1 MKKTL
6 KVLLVLVMLCAVTL
20 TLVGCGNDEDTNKDN
35 TVNNE
40 SNVNNN
46 NEETTVEISRG
57 EWQGNKYVND
67 FAGVTFNLPEGWAKY
82 SDEEIAQLMNIGVET
97 LNEDQQKLAE
107 LAEQSGVYGMVVNDP
122 STAANIMVMIEKP
135 VLKVTPDY
143 YLSSIKQQLEAVDA
157 MDYEVGETYTTKIAN
172 EDYYALDAVVA
183 GYPISQHYFIKAVD
197 DCFVAIIVTTTAE
210 GQLEEIVNCF
220 E

>member
-20 TLVGCGNDEDTNKDN
+20 ALVGCGNDENTNKDN
-35 TVNNE
+35 TVNN
-40 SNVNNN
+40 NQN
-46 NEETTVEISRG
+46 NEDKEQTVEISRG
-57 EWQGNKYVND
+57 EWKDNKYVNE
-67 FAGVTFNLPEGWAKY
+67 FAGIEFNLPEGWEKY

-122 STAANIMVMIEKP
+122 STAANIMLMIEKP

-143 YLSSIKQQLEAVDA
+143 YLSSVKQQLEAVEA
-157 MDYEVGETYTTKIAN
+157 MNYEVGETYTTKIAN
-172 EDYYALDAVVA
+172 EDYYALDATVT